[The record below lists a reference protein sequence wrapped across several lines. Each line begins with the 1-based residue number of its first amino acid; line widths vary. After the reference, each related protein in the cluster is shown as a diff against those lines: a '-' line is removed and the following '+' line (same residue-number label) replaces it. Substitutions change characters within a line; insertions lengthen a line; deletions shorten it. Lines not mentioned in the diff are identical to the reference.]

1 MNASIPH
8 SSTHSILCGQCPAVS
23 AAETQIYHMIC
34 PLLQVG
40 YLIRFE
46 DVTSNRTVLKF
57 MTDGMLLREAMHDPL
72 LKR

>member
-8 SSTHSILCGQCPAVS
+8 YSMHSIFRSECPAVN
-23 AAETQIYHMIC
+23 ADETRIYHTI
-34 PLLQVG
+34 LLQVG